1 MEYTNITDTVLV
13 PKNTGVAG
21 FLETIKK
28 ILQRPRVLSITVD
41 SRGKVTYV
49 RSVKEGEDAQPIDV
63 EFDTLTPSAVIR
75 TCPDLVE
82 VAVHASWNP
91 MIAVAAMFNESAVDQ
106 MVPIAFCANSATR
119 LWKWSQERGG
129 FTFTKNTEFF
139 GLPMVYDDNL
149 PDTGLFLCTAYERQA
164 ALVDTRKVYKIT
176 ML

>member
-75 TCPDLVE
+75 TCPEILE
-82 VAVHASWNP
+82 VDVREIENP
-91 MIAVAAMFNESAVDQ
+91 MTAVAAMFNEVAIDQ

-119 LWKWSQERGG
+119 LWRWAGESGG
-129 FTFTKNTEFF
+129 MGFSKKTEFF